1 MGAYGRRARED
12 EESRLLSAW
21 KNWQAAQARPRT
33 PADRQAAVAQNA
45 QRNARNVST
54 FAQAVGARVG
64 EARRETEGP
73 RGLAVEARRAEM
85 RNTANERTS
94 RQQRR
99 LYSAPMGDEPSMLR
113 SFGRELATRAKEA
126 QRPATE
132 QREQAVRQNTYRNVE
147 TLARGAAHVNAFA
160 QAVDA
165 RVGAARRETEGLR
178 GRAVADRQAE
188 LRAERDAENRRE
200 ADREADRDRHPP
212 PPPTV

>member
-99 LYSAPMGDEPSMLR
+99 LYSAPMGDEPSTLR
-113 SFGRELATRAKEA
+113 SFWRELATRAEEA
-126 QRPATE
+126 
-132 QREQAVRQNTYRNVE
+132 
-147 TLARGAAHVNAFA
+147 LARGAAHVNAFA
-160 QAVDA
+160 QAVEHQGLLRLGQA
-165 RVGAARRETEGLR
+165 QLPGSTGVLERVQR
-178 GRAVADRQAE
+178 
-188 LRAERDAENRRE
+188 
-200 ADREADRDRHPP
+200 
-212 PPPTV
+212 